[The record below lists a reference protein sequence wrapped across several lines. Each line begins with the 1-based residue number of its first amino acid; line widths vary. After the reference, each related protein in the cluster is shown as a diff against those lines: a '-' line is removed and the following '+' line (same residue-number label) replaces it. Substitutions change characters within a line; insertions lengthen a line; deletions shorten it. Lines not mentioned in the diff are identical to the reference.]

1 MAEESKTAIATLTRN
16 MQRIAESANTMS
28 PYSKAFRGHSRTPAK
43 NPLGARTSTSA
54 SSAAPAS
61 ASVSAAASSAAPK
74 KETYK
79 QRQTRIRKQKA
90 NTRAARANS
99 RNRVQG
105 IRYRRS
111 VTRKIIKK

>member
-28 PYSKAFRGHSRTPAK
+28 PYSSAFRGHSRTPAK
-43 NPLGARTSTSA
+43 NPLGARTSA
-54 SSAAPAS
+54 SSAVPAS

>member
-1 MAEESKTAIATLTRN
+1 MAEESKTAIATLRSN
-16 MQRIAESANTMS
+16 MQRIQEDANAMS
-28 PYSKAFRGHSRTPAK
+28 RYSSAFRGHSRTPAT
-43 NPLGARTSTSA
+43 NPV
-54 SSAAPAS
+54 SSS
-61 ASVSAAASSAAPK
+61 K

-105 IRYRRS
+105 IRYTRS
-111 VTRKIIKK
+111 VTRKTIKK